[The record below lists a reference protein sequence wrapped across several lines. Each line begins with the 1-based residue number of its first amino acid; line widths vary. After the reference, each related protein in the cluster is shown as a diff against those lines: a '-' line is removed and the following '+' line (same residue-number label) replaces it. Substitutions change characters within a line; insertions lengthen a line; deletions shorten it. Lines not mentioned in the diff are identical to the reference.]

1 VQAGATH
8 PPDHIA
14 TSFRICYNVTS
25 LRNSDKEI
33 VVMPY
38 RHTAHAGLAATE
50 RPGADPDAPV
60 FVFLHGLTF
69 DSRMWQPVLQELPA
83 AHRAIALDLPGHGGS
98 PPFEGHG
105 LAVVV
110 EAVHAAVAA
119 AGADAPIVVGHSIG
133 GPVASIYASMHPSA
147 GIVSIEAP
155 IRLEPFAAMLDE
167 MAPQLAGPGFAGF
180 WSRLNAGLMA
190 ERVPPQYQELLRQ
203 ADLPLQ
209 DLFLRYQTDL
219 LERPIAEVLRWRDE
233 GMAAVA
239 ASGVP
244 YLCLLANEPP
254 EGDIDWL
261 QERVPQAEV
270 VVWPVGHH
278 FPHLARPALFAN
290 LLGELVRR
298 GAVAG

>member
-1 VQAGATH
+1 
-8 PPDHIA
+8 
-14 TSFRICYNVTS
+14 
-25 LRNSDKEI
+25 
-33 VVMPY
+33 MPY
-38 RHTAHAGLAATE
+38 RQTTYAGLAATE
-50 RPGADPDAPV
+50 RPGADPRAPG

-69 DSRMWQPVLQELPA
+69 DSRMWEPVLDELPA

-98 PPFEGHG
+98 PPFEGRG
-105 LAVVV
+105 LATVV

-119 AGADAPIVVGHSIG
+119 ADVDAPIVVGHSIG
-133 GPVASIYASMHPSA
+133 GPVASIYASVHPSA
-147 GIVSIEAP
+147 GVVSIEAP
-155 IRLEPFAAMLDE
+155 IRLEPFAAMLD
-167 MAPQLAGPGFAGF
+167 AIGPQLSGPGFAAF
-180 WSRLNAGLMA
+180 WSQLNAGLMA

-203 ADLPLQ
+203 ADRPLQ
-209 DLFLRYQTDL
+209 DLFLRYQADL
-219 LERPIAEVLRWRDE
+219 LERPLAEVLRWRDE

-261 QERVPQAEV
+261 EQRVPQAEV
-270 VVWPVGHH
+270 VVWPVAHH

-298 GAVAG
+298 AAVAG

>member
-1 VQAGATH
+1 
-8 PPDHIA
+8 
-14 TSFRICYNVTS
+14 
-25 LRNSDKEI
+25 
-33 VVMPY
+33 
-38 RHTAHAGLAATE
+38 
-50 RPGADPDAPV
+50 
-60 FVFLHGLTF
+60 VFLHGLTF
-69 DSRMWQPVLQELPA
+69 DSRMWQPVLEELPA

-147 GIVSIEAP
+147 GSSASRRP
-155 IRLEPFAAMLDE
+155 SASSRSP

-203 ADLPLQ
+203 ADLPLR

-261 QERVPQAEV
+261 QERVPQASTV
-270 VVWPVGHH
+270 CG
-278 FPHLARPALFAN
+278 
-290 LLGELVRR
+290 GS
-298 GAVAG
+298 

>member
-1 VQAGATH
+1 
-8 PPDHIA
+8 
-14 TSFRICYNVTS
+14 
-25 LRNSDKEI
+25 
-33 VVMPY
+33 MPY

-69 DSRMWQPVLQELPA
+69 DSRMWAPVLEELPA

-98 PPFEGHG
+98 PPFEGRG
-105 LAVVV
+105 LPVVV

-119 AGADAPIVVGHSIG
+119 AGVDAPIVVGHSIG

-147 GIVSIEAP
+147 GVVSIEAP
-155 IRLEPFAAMLDE
+155 IRLEPFAAMLE
-167 MAPQLAGPGFAGF
+167 GIAPELSGPGFGPF
-180 WSRLNAGLMA
+180 WAQLNASLGTD
-190 ERVPPQYQELLRQ
+190 RVPPRYRELLRQ

-209 DLFLRYQTDL
+209 DLFLRYQADL
-219 LERPIAEVLRWRDE
+219 LERPIAEVLRWRDQ
-233 GMAAVA
+233 GMDAVA

-261 QERVPQAEV
+261 KERVPQAEV

-290 LLGELVRR
+290 LLGEPVRR